1 MFSYGIVVVA
11 APRVRIDRYM
21 TPLLPPPPSSTL
33 YGHSQAFVLFQARWR
48 TARRYYNPSLI
59 LFTETVILPLYTGSA
74 NNFPASGLR
83 LCSALKN
90 TVVLL
95 LLTCGCTFTYRTLIY
110 IYAPLRSKVFVFSN
124 TSHLKDLREMRSI
137 AAGILQLGTIL
148 TL

>member
-33 YGHSQAFVLFQARWR
+33 YRHSQTFVLFQARWR
-48 TARRYYNPSLI
+48 TARRNYNPSLI

-74 NNFPASGLR
+74 NNVPPSGLR

-90 TVVLL
+90 TAVVLFL
-95 LLTCGCTFTYRTLIY
+95 AHGCTFTNDTVISV
-110 IYAPLRSKVFVFSN
+110 YASLCSKVFMFIY
-124 TSHLKDLREMRSI
+124 TPHLKDLREMRSI
-137 AAGILQLGTIL
+137 AACILHIGPSL